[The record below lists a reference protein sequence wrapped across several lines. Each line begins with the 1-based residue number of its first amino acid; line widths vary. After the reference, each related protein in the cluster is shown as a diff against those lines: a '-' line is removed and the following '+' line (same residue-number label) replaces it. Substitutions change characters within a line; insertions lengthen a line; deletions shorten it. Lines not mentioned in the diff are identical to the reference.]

1 MSKYLLDTNIL
12 SELMRSV
19 PYKAVLEWFESNTD
33 SDFFIS
39 AVTEAEILT
48 GIALLQEGRKRS
60 DLTNAASQD
69 FSGRILSFDENSAV
83 IYAQIAVNRVST
95 GHPISTEDA
104 QIASIALSNDLILV
118 TRNVKDFTGIK
129 GLVIINP
136 WDEIPQKF
144 SESN

>member
-48 GIALLQEGRKRS
+48 GIALLQEGS
-60 DLTNAASQD
+60 LHS
-69 FSGRILSFDENSAV
+69 
-83 IYAQIAVNRVST
+83 
-95 GHPISTEDA
+95 
-104 QIASIALSNDLILV
+104 
-118 TRNVKDFTGIK
+118 
-129 GLVIINP
+129 
-136 WDEIPQKF
+136 W
-144 SESN
+144 